1 MKNKFIMSV
10 LVFSVGLVVS
20 GCATKEIKKETKQEP
35 VQIITPSF
43 HSKALA
49 IHDYSKK

>member
-10 LVFSVGLVVS
+10 FAFSVGYMFS
-20 GCATKEIKKETKQEP
+20 GCATKEIKEVKPE
-35 VQIITPSF
+35 SF

-49 IHDYSKK
+49 VHDYSKK

>member
-10 LVFSVGLVVS
+10 FAFSVGYMFS
-20 GCATKEIKKETKQEP
+20 GCATKEIKPE
-35 VQIITPSF
+35 SF

-49 IHDYSKK
+49 VHDYSKK